1 MTQRDINNR
10 SNEIF
15 KHLVEAYVETGE
27 PVGSRTLSRM
37 LSQSLSPATI
47 RNIMAD
53 LEDAGLLYSPH
64 TSAGRLPTEH
74 GLRYFVNG
82 LLEVGDLKDF
92 EKRQIDDL
100 FKGTS
105 SNLDDLLEKA
115 TQMLSGLAHCAGVVM
130 SPKSDATLS
139 HIEFV
144 YLSKDRALVVLVDQ
158 NEMIEN
164 RIIHIPEH
172 VTHATLS
179 KASQYLNQYVFGKTL
194 NEVLEIITQQKQND
208 QSQLDVLT
216 SKVVEA
222 GLAVW
227 SGHDEIK
234 DKGSLIVRGQSNLL
248 NSIQEMQDL
257 ENIRSLFNALDAK
270 ESISTLLNSTLNAEG
285 IQIFIG
291 SESSFF
297 SNSGCSM
304 VIAPYQN
311 SKQKIIGA
319 IGVVG
324 PSRMN
329 YGRIIPLVDYTAK
342 IISKLM

>member
-1 MTQRDINNR
+1 MSQRDINNR

-27 PVGSRTLSRM
+27 PVGSRTLSRK
-37 LSQSLSPATI
+37 LSHPLSPATI

-82 LLEVGDLKDF
+82 LLEVGDLNDS
-92 EKRQIDDL
+92 EKYQIDNL
-100 FKGTS
+100 FNDTS
-105 SNLDDLLEKA
+105 SNLENLLDRA

-130 SPKSDATLS
+130 SPKADSALS

-144 YLSKDRALVVLVDQ
+144 YLSKEKALVVLVDQ
-158 NEMIEN
+158 NDMIEN

-172 VTHATLS
+172 VTHSTLL
-179 KASQYLNQYVFGKTL
+179 KASEYLNQYIFGKTL
-194 NEVLEIITQQKQND
+194 TEVLEIINQQKKTD
-208 QSQLDVLT
+208 QSALDALT
-216 SKVVEA
+216 SKVVDA

-227 SGHDEIK
+227 SYQDDVK
-234 DKGSLIVRGQSNLL
+234 DKGSLIVRGQANLL

-270 ESISTLLNSTLNAEG
+270 ESISGLLNATLNAEG

-291 SESSFF
+291 AENPLF

-342 IISKLM
+342 IISKLL

>member
-1 MTQRDINNR
+1 MTQRDINQR

-27 PVGSRTLSRM
+27 PIGSRTLSRK

-82 LLEVGDLKDF
+82 LLEVGDIKES
-92 EKRQIDDL
+92 EKMQIN
-100 FKGTS
+100 KMCEESS
-105 SNLDDLLEKA
+105 SNLETLLERA
-115 TQMLSGLAHCAGVVM
+115 TQTLSGMANCAGVVM
-130 SPKSDATLS
+130 SPKSDSTLS

-144 YLSKDRALVVLVDQ
+144 YLSKDRALVILVDQ
-158 NEMIEN
+158 NDMIEN
-164 RIIHIPEH
+164 RIIHIPDY
-172 VTHATLS
+172 VTHATLT
-179 KASQYLNQYVFGKTL
+179 KASQYLNQYVYGKTL
-194 NEVLEIITQQKQND
+194 SEVLQIIKD
-208 QSQLDVLT
+208 QRNTDQLDLDSLT
-216 SKVVEA
+216 SKIIDA

-227 SGHDEIK
+227 SGGDVKES
-234 DKGSLIVRGQSNLL
+234 GSLIVRGQGNLL
-248 NSIQEMQDL
+248 DSIQEMQEL
-257 ENIRSLFNALDAK
+257 EKIRYLFNALDAK
-270 ESISTLLNSTLNAEG
+270 DSVCNLLNATLTAEG
-285 IQIFIG
+285 TQIFIG
-291 SESSFF
+291 AENPLFA
-297 SNSGCSM
+297 NSGCSM

-311 SKQKIIGA
+311 SRNKIIGA

-342 IISKLM
+342 LISKLL